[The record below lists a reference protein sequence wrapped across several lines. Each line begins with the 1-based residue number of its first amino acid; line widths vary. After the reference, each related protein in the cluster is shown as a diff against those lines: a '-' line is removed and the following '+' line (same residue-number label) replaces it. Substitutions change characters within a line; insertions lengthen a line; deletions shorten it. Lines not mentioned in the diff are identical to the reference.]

1 KMKKIVLIFMLL
13 FSFSLFAEKPKL
25 AVMNFVDE
33 TDGKLSKDLLRNGS
47 KLIRSRFT
55 RNAKK
60 VYEVVTDRE
69 NESALATMKKES
81 HRSDRDRDFQI
92 ELGKQVSAAKIV
104 MSTIGALDKTTFLI
118 TSTLT
123 DVSRG
128 IDETSA
134 DATFDGTA
142 KGLMEA
148 VDSIIEQLLED
159 SGNESADSPRDNGGN
174 GYNSEDGGYGYANVA
189 SYRGNSS
196 NGGKTSK
203 GDKSLQH
210 LTIHWAVNSRPQG
223 ADCFWRVKSSTPNVK
238 NQNERHLGATP
249 YESTEIFDIKGLT
262 RRNAGDVQIE
272 IRCTKAKYYEQKKV
286 FNMLS
291 VIDEKEISAMFIL
304 VKEE

>member
-1 KMKKIVLIFMLL
+1 MLL
-13 FSFSLFAEKPKL
+13 FSFALFAEKPKL

-33 TDGKLSKDLLRNGS
+33 TDGKLSKDLVRNGS

-60 VYEVVTDRE
+60 VYDVVTDRE
-69 NESALATMKKES
+69 NESALAALKKES

-142 KGLMEA
+142 KSLMEA
-148 VDSIIEQLLED
+148 VDSIIEQLLEE
-159 SGNESADSPRDNGGN
+159 SGSESADSPRNNGGSRYDSEDS
-174 GYNSEDGGYGYANVA
+174 GYNNGA
-189 SYRGNSS
+189 SYRENGS
-196 NGGKTSK
+196 NGSRTSK
-203 GDKSLQH
+203 GDKSFQR
-210 LTIHWAVNSRPQG
+210 LTIHWAINSRPQG
-223 ADCFWRVKSSTPNVK
+223 ADCYWRVKSSTPNVK
-238 NQNERHLGATP
+238 NQNERYLAPTP
-249 YESTEIFDIKGLT
+249 YESTETFDIKGLSS
-262 RRNAGDVQIE
+262 RNAGNVQIE
-272 IRCTKAKYYEQKKV
+272 IRCSKPGYNDQKKV

-291 VIDEKEISAMFIL
+291 VLDEKEISAMFQL
-304 VKEE
+304 VKDK

>member
-1 KMKKIVLIFMLL
+1 MLL
-13 FSFSLFAEKPKL
+13 FSFALFAEKPKL
-25 AVMNFVDE
+25 AVINFVDE
-33 TDGKLSKDLLRNGS
+33 TDGKLSKDLVRNGS

-60 VYEVVTDRE
+60 VYDVVTDRE
-69 NESALATMKKES
+69 NESALAALKKES

-142 KGLMEA
+142 KSLMEA

-159 SGNESADSPRDNGGN
+159 SGSESAEPPRDNGGSR
-174 GYNSEDGGYGYANVA
+174 YDSEDSGYDNGA
-189 SYRGNSS
+189 SYHGNTS
-196 NGGKTSK
+196 NGRRTSK
-203 GDKSLQH
+203 GDKSLQR
-210 LTIHWAVNSRPQG
+210 LTIHWNINTRPQG
-223 ADCFWRVKSSTPNVK
+223 ADCYWRVKSSTPDVK
-238 NQNERHLGATP
+238 NQNEKYLAPSP
-249 YESTEIFDIKGLT
+249 YESTETYDIKGLSRDT
-262 RRNAGDVQIE
+262 AGDVQIE
-272 IRCTKAKYYEQKKV
+272 IRCSKPGYADQKKV
-286 FNMLS
+286 FNVLS
-291 VIDEKEISAMFIL
+291 VLDEKEISIMMPL
-304 VKEE
+304 VKDE

>member
-1 KMKKIVLIFMLL
+1 MLL
-13 FSFSLFAEKPKL
+13 FSFTLFAEKPKL

-33 TDGKLSKDLLRNGS
+33 TDGKLSKDLIRNGS

-69 NESALATMKKES
+69 NEAALAAMKKES

-123 DVSRG
+123 DVARG

-142 KGLMEA
+142 QGLMEA

-159 SGNESADSPRDNGGN
+159 GGNEANFSPVKNEANAAMEKLDGNDNGFRTSS
-174 GYNSEDGGYGYANVA
+174 YSSEANS
-189 SYRGNSS
+189 RTSS
-196 NGGKTSK
+196 
-203 GDKSLQH
+203 GDRALKRF
-210 LTIHWAVNSRPQG
+210 TIHWEINSRPQG

-249 YESTEIFDIKGLT
+249 YESVETLDIKGLT
-262 RRNAGDVQIE
+262 LNNAGNVQIE
-272 IRCTKAKYYEQKKV
+272 IKCTKAGYYEQKKV
-286 FNMLS
+286 FNILS
-291 VIDEKEISAMFIL
+291 LIDEKELSAMFIL
-304 VKEE
+304 VKEK

>member
-1 KMKKIVLIFMLL
+1 MKKIVLIFMLL

-33 TDGKLSKDLLRNGS
+33 TDGKLSKDLVRNGS

-69 NESALATMKKES
+69 NESALAAIKKES

-134 DATFDGTA
+134 DATFDGTTQS
-142 KGLMEA
+142 LMEA
-148 VDSIIEQLLED
+148 VDSIIEQLLEENENKNSAPLNTND
-159 SGNESADSPRDNGGN
+159 GNNEYSRTLYQENTSN
-174 GYNSEDGGYGYANVA
+174 
-189 SYRGNSS
+189 S
-196 NGGKTSK
+196 NGRVN
-203 GDKSLQH
+203 GDKTLKN
-210 LTIHWAVNSRPQG
+210 LTIHWAINSRPQG
-223 ADCFWRVKSSTPNVK
+223 ADCSWRVKSSTPSVK

-249 YESTEIFDIKGLT
+249 YESTETFDIKGLT

-272 IRCTKAKYYEQKKV
+272 IKCTKAKYYEQKKV
-286 FNMLS
+286 FDMLS

>member
-1 KMKKIVLIFMLL
+1 MLL
-13 FSFSLFAEKPKL
+13 FSFTLFAEKPKL

-33 TDGKLSKDLLRNGS
+33 TEGKLSKDLVRNGS

-55 RNAKK
+55 RNAKR

-69 NESALATMKKES
+69 NESALAALKKES

-123 DVSRG
+123 DVGRG

-142 KGLMEA
+142 KSLMDA

-159 SGNESADSPRDNGGN
+159 SGKSADSQVREHAQQEVRQINNGGAR
-174 GYNSEDGGYGYANVA
+174 YNSEDSGYDNGA
-189 SYRGNSS
+189 SYRGNGS
-196 NGGKTSK
+196 NGGRAAKA
-203 GDKSLQH
+203 DKSLQR
-210 LTIHWAVNSRPQG
+210 LTIHWEINSRPQG
-223 ADCFWRVKSSTPNVK
+223 ADCFWRVKSSTPDVK
-238 NQNERHLGATP
+238 NQNEKHLSATP
-249 YESTEIFDIKGLT
+249 YESTETFDIKGLT
-262 RRNAGDVQIE
+262 RRNAGNVQVE
-272 IRCTKAKYYEQKKV
+272 IKCTKAGYMEQKKV

-304 VKEE
+304 VKE

>member
-1 KMKKIVLIFMLL
+1 MLL

-33 TDGKLSKDLLRNGS
+33 TDGKLSKDLVRNGS

-69 NESALATMKKES
+69 NESALAAIKKES

-134 DATFDGTA
+134 DATFDGTTQS
-142 KGLMEA
+142 LMEA
-148 VDSIIEQLLED
+148 VDSIIEQLLEEN
-159 SGNESADSPRDNGGN
+159 GNKNSAPLNTNDGN
-174 GYNSEDGGYGYANVA
+174 NEYSRTLYQENTSN
-189 SYRGNSS
+189 S
-196 NGGKTSK
+196 NGRVN
-203 GDKSLQH
+203 GDKTLKN
-210 LTIHWAVNSRPQG
+210 LTIHWTINSRPQG
-223 ADCFWRVKSSTPNVK
+223 ADCSWRVKSSTPSVK

-249 YESTEIFDIKGLT
+249 YESTETFDIKGLT

-272 IRCTKAKYYEQKKV
+272 IKCTKAKYYEQKKV
-286 FNMLS
+286 FDMLS

>member
-1 KMKKIVLIFMLL
+1 MKKIILIFMLL

-33 TDGKLSKDLLRNGS
+33 TDGKLSKDLIRNGS

-69 NESALATMKKES
+69 NEAALAAMKKES
-81 HRSDRDRDFQI
+81 HRSDRDREFQI

-104 MSTIGALDKTTFLI
+104 MSTIGALDNTTFLI

-123 DVSRG
+123 DVARG

-148 VDSIIEQLLED
+148 VDTIIDQLLED
-159 SGNESADSPRDNGGN
+159 GGNEYSGASQNVN
-174 GYNSEDGGYGYANVA
+174 VEDAG
-189 SYRGNSS
+189 SKYRGNASS
-196 NGGKTSK
+196 GNDEANKHAAPK
-203 GDKSLQH
+203 GADKALKNLS
-210 LTIHWAVNSRPQG
+210 IHWEINSRPQG

-249 YESTEIFDIKGLT
+249 YESVETLDIKGLT
-262 RRNAGDVQIE
+262 LNNAGNVQIE
-272 IRCTKAKYYEQKKV
+272 IKCTKAGYYEQKKV
-286 FNMLS
+286 FNILS
-291 VIDEKEISAMFIL
+291 LIDEKELSAMFIL
-304 VKEE
+304 VKEK